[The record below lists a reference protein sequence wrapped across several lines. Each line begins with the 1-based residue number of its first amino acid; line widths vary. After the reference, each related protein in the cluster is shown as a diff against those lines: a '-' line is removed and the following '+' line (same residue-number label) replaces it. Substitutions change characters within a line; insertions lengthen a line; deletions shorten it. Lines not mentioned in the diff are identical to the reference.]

1 MKVRILSLFAI
12 IALTYACDCQRT
24 ETTDEKAYTTD
35 TIYDDEGAL
44 LELIHFKED
53 TLHYVV
59 ERFHRSGQ
67 VRFKGEY
74 GTIKKWS
81 IPIGEHI
88 FFREDGTREKRI
100 TYKYENE
107 DSELF
112 NEIVQLQEE
121 LVFHHD
127 GETPKQSKLFRGA
140 PEDKRN
146 PCGEWFEFNEEGHK
160 KHAVIYD
167 NDCF

>member
-1 MKVRILSLFAI
+1 MTKHILRTALILFAV
-12 IALTYACDCQRT
+12 YSCECDRT
-24 ETTDEKAYTTD
+24 AAVDSKANTTD
-35 TIYDDEGAL
+35 TVYGFDSIIT
-44 LELIHFKED
+44 ELIHYKQD
-53 TLHYVV
+53 TLNYIV
-59 ERFHRSGQ
+59 ENFYRSGQ

>member
-1 MKVRILSLFAI
+1 MNLRILSF
-12 IALTYACDCQRT
+12 IALVVLFYACDCQRD
-24 ETTDEKAYTTD
+24 ETTDAKAFTTD
-35 TIYDDEGAL
+35 TIYDAEGAL
-44 LELIHFKED
+44 IELVHFKED
-53 TLHYVV
+53 TLHYIV
-59 ERFHRSGQ
+59 ENYYRSGQ
-67 VRFKGEY
+67 IRFKGEY

-127 GETPKQSKLFRGA
+127 GETPKQSKLFRSA

-160 KHAVIYD
+160 KHAIIYD